1 MAVAESRFLDAHS
14 PGEFWHSD
22 AVAAAAAAGTIEY
35 FHGPSE
41 QAVDE
46 GLNM

>member
-22 AVAAAAAAGTIEY
+22 AVAAAAGTIGY
-35 FHGPSE
+35 FNGPSE